1 MVSIKK
7 VIYFLIIGFVLLSVI
22 QYLINFGVQHCKKDQ
37 IGKVNQI
44 MGHQINPQIICFG
57 SSVGE
62 VGFNS
67 RIVSEKLKKSVFNC
81 SIDGTSYIQYKGLIE
96 EYANYANANE
106 LIVFMESYFT
116 FQNPKQVSSLE
127 RYIAHL
133 EHRNLYQSLANQQ
146 PDLLWK
152 CKYVP
157 FYQFI
162 PVTHVY
168 YRNSIKGWIS
178 YLRGTNEIDTLRGQ
192 TPVYR
197 SWEADQDEFLKSGKS
212 FTIALDE
219 EVINTYINDLLT
231 LKKQGKKVV
240 IVLPPVF
247 KGLEEN
253 KITDF
258 KPIRSKFKM
267 VSAQTGI
274 PFLDFTESEISN
286 SKEYFY
292 NSNHLNSVGADIFSA
307 ALSDSLI
314 LNRIVN

>member
-1 MVSIKK
+1 MESIKK
-7 VIYFLIIGFVLLSVI
+7 VTYFIVTGFVLLSVI
-22 QYLINFGVQHCKKDQ
+22 QYIINFGVKQCKKDQ

-44 MGHQINPQIICFG
+44 MSHQINPQIICFG

-62 VGFNS
+62 VGFNA

-96 EYANYANANE
+96 EYANYSSANE
-106 LIVFMESYFT
+106 LFVFMESYFT

-133 EHRNLYQSLANQQ
+133 DNRSLYLSLANQQ

-162 PVTHVY
+162 PVTHIY
-168 YRNSIKGWIS
+168 YKNFIKGWIS
-178 YLRGTNEIDTLRGQ
+178 YVKGITEIDSLMGQ
-192 TPVYR
+192 TPVNR

-212 FTIALDE
+212 FTIALNE
-219 EVINTYINDLLT
+219 EVINTYIKDLLI

-253 KITDF
+253 KLTDF

-267 VSAQTGI
+267 ISAQTGF

-286 SKEYFY
+286 SKMYFY
-292 NSNHLNSVGADIFSA
+292 NSNHLNSIGADIFSA
-307 ALSDSLI
+307 ALSDSLM
-314 LNRIVN
+314 LHRIVN

>member
-1 MVSIKK
+1 MESIKK
-7 VIYFLIIGFVLLSVI
+7 VTYFLVIGFVLLSVI
-22 QYLINFGVQHCKKDQ
+22 QYIINFGVKQCKKDQ

-96 EYANYANANE
+96 EYANYSNANE

-116 FQNPKQVSSLE
+116 FQNPKQVSTLE

-133 EHRNLYQSLANQQ
+133 DHKNLYQSLANQQ

-168 YRNSIKGWIS
+168 YKNFIKGWIS
-178 YLRGTNEIDTLRGQ
+178 YLKGTNEIDTLGGQ
-192 TPVYR
+192 TPVFR

-240 IVLPPVF
+240 IILPPVF

-253 KITDF
+253 KLTDF
-258 KPIRSKFKM
+258 KPLRSKFKM
-267 VSAQTGI
+267 VSAQTGF
-274 PFLDFTESEISN
+274 PFIDFTESEISN
-286 SKEYFY
+286 TKEYFY

-307 ALSDSLI
+307 ALSDSLM

>member
-1 MVSIKK
+1 MESIKK
-7 VIYFLIIGFVLLSVI
+7 ILYFIVTGFVLLSVT
-22 QYLINFGVQHCKKDQ
+22 QYTINFGVKQGKKDQ
-37 IGKVNQI
+37 IGKVNQL
-44 MGHQINPQIICFG
+44 MSHQINPQLICFG

-67 RIVSEKLKKSVFNC
+67 RIVSEKLKKSVYNC

-96 EYANYANANE
+96 EFVNYSNNNE

-133 EHRNLYQSLANQQ
+133 NNVNLYKSLANQQ

-162 PVTHVY
+162 PVTHVFY
-168 YRNSIKGWIS
+168 KNSVKGWLSFIKGS
-178 YLRGTNEIDTLRGQ
+178 EEIDSLQGQ

-197 SWEADQDEFLKSGKS
+197 SWEADQDEFLESGKS
-212 FTIALDE
+212 FTIALDD
-219 EVINTYINDLLT
+219 EVISTYIKDLLS

-240 IVLPPVF
+240 IVFPPVYR
-247 KGLEEN
+247 GLE
-253 KITDF
+253 KSGLTDF
-258 KPIRSKFKM
+258 GPIRNKFKM
-267 VSAQTGI
+267 ISAQTGF
-274 PFLDFTESEISN
+274 PFIDFTESEMSN
-286 SKEYFY
+286 DKVYFY

-307 ALSDSLI
+307 SLSDSLI

>member
-1 MVSIKK
+1 MQSIKK
-7 VIYFLIIGFVLLSVI
+7 VTYFLVTGFVLLSVI
-22 QYLINFGVQHCKKDQ
+22 QYIINFGVKHCKKDQ

-44 MGHQINPQIICFG
+44 MSHQIDPQIICFG

-67 RIVSEKLKKSVFNC
+67 RIISEKLGKSVFNS
-81 SIDGTSYIQYKGLIE
+81 SIDGTSYIQYKGIIE
-96 EYANYANANE
+96 EFANYSNNNE

-133 EHRNLYQSLANQQ
+133 DNENLYQSLANQQ

-168 YRNSIKGWIS
+168 YKNSMKGWLSFINGKKDMDS
-178 YLRGTNEIDTLRGQ
+178 LLGY
-192 TPVYR
+192 TPVHR
-197 SWEADQDEFLKSGKS
+197 TWEVDQDEFLKKRKS
-212 FTIALDE
+212 FIFPLEE

-247 KGLEEN
+247 DGLE
-253 KITDF
+253 KYYSTDF
-258 KPIRSKFKM
+258 NPLRSKFKM
-267 VSAQTGI
+267 ISAQTGFQ
-274 PFLDFTESEISN
+274 FLDFTESEVFK
-286 SKEYFY
+286 SKKYFY
-292 NSNHLNSVGADIFSA
+292 NFNHLNSVGADLFSEVLA
-307 ALSDSLI
+307 DSLI
-314 LNRIVN
+314 SRRIVN